1 MKSLENQPVSFSL
14 IITIIRYTYIY
25 VYATKIVLFFAS
37 CVEILRFLRLQLR
50 ASYLHIIW
58 SGIIGR
64 ISVVEPTRV
73 WDILRGGR
81 SGGNARGLN
90 PFHIDFRLLSI
101 LLLLS
106 G

>member
-1 MKSLENQPVSFSL
+1 MSFSL
-14 IITIIRYTYIY
+14 IITIIRYIYIY

-81 SGGNARGLN
+81 SGSWFK
-90 PFHIDFRLLSI
+90 PFPHRFPPPLDFTTAIRVI
-101 LLLLS
+101 TA

>member
-1 MKSLENQPVSFSL
+1 MSFSL